1 MSERRKTKMKKTKP
15 KRINLHDFIDKNH
28 RLFTVMGVFGGLA
41 ALFTR
46 LEKAE
51 YLAFT
56 SFAILLLLDWELWRA
71 FPKSEEASFGL
82 TVFEMFL
89 QFFLFMIGAYL
100 YSTYLS
106 EYITYE
112 LLSRILPIISF
123 GLFAG
128 VAVLLFRKFR
138 LYEYIRKVA
147 PDGKSYTPLFRGWFA
162 LLIIIVVALLAFALS
177 NYVTELFFP

>member
-1 MSERRKTKMKKTKP
+1 MSERKKTKIEKIKP
-15 KRINLHDFIDKNH
+15 KRMNLSDFIDKNH

-56 SFAILLLLDWELWRA
+56 SFAILLILNWELWRA

-89 QFFLFMIGAYL
+89 QFFLLMIGTYL

-106 EYITYE
+106 EYVTYE

-138 LYEYIRKVA
+138 LYDYVRKIA
-147 PDGKSYTPLFRGWFA
+147 PDGKSYTPIFRGLIA
-162 LLIIIVVALLAFALS
+162 LLIIIVVAWLAIALS